1 MIIAHITDTHIK
13 TPGQFAYRVVDTAT
27 YLRACVAEIARLTV
41 PPDVVVA
48 TGDLVDRGHP
58 DEYAHLRTLLA
69 PLPMPV
75 YVIPGNH
82 DERTAL
88 RAAFAADGYL
98 PTGEF
103 LQYTVDVGPLRLVA
117 LDTLIPGEGGGE
129 LCEARLAWLAETLAM
144 EPRRPTVILMH
155 HPPFATGIGHMD
167 AIGLRNADRFA
178 EVVTRHPHVER
189 VLCGHLHRSI
199 QAKVGGT
206 VASVA
211 PSTAHQV
218 ALNLRADAPSAFKLE
233 PPGFQLHVW
242 RSGQMVSHTAVVGD
256 FPGPYPFFKDGQLID

>member
-27 YLRACVAEIARLTV
+27 YLRACVAEIGRLTV
-41 PPDVVVA
+41 PPDIVVA

-58 DEYAHLRTLLA
+58 DEYAHLRSLLA

-75 YVIPGNH
+75 YVIAGNH
-82 DERTAL
+82 DERGAL
-88 RAAFAADGYL
+88 RSVFGADGYL
-98 PTGEF
+98 PAGEF

-117 LDTLIPGEGGGE
+117 LDTLIPGEGRGE
-129 LCEARLAWLAETLAM
+129 LCEARLAWLDQTLAKA
-144 EPRRPTVILMH
+144 PDRPTVILMH

-167 AIGLRNADRFA
+167 ALGLRNADRFA
-178 EVVTRHPHVER
+178 GIVSRHPNVER

-199 QAKVGGT
+199 QARVGGT

-218 ALNLRADAPSAFKLE
+218 VLDLRADAPSSFKLE

-242 RSGQMVSHTAVVGD
+242 RAGQMVSHTAVVGD
-256 FPGPYPFFKDGQLID
+256 YPGPYPFFKDGQLIQ

>member
-13 TPGQFAYRVVDTAT
+13 APGQFAYRVVDTAT
-27 YLRACVAEIARLTV
+27 YLRACVAEIARLAV

-58 DEYAHLRTLLA
+58 DEYAHLRMLLA

-88 RAAFAADGYL
+88 RSAFAADGYL
-98 PTGEF
+98 PAGEF

-129 LCEARLAWLAETLAM
+129 LCEARLAWLGETLAM
-144 EPRRPTVILMH
+144 EPLRPTVILMH
-155 HPPFATGIGHMD
+155 HPPFSTGIGHMD

-178 EVVTRHPHVER
+178 DIVARYRHVER

-199 QAKVGGT
+199 QARVGGT

-218 ALNLRADAPSAFKLE
+218 ALNLSANAPSAFKLE

-242 RSGQMVSHTAVVGD
+242 RSGHMVSHTAVVGD
-256 FPGPYPFFKDGQLID
+256 FAGPYPFFKDGQLID